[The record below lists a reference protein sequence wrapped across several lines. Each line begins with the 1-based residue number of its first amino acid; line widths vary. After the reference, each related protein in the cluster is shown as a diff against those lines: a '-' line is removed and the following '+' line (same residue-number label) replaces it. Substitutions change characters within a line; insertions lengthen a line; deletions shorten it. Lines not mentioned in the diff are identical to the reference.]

1 MKYVWE
7 QPSRYAWFAKNAE
20 NLSETIASISDYSI
34 ENHHPSMVGVYGH
47 IASRF
52 LNAPFSCAFKSLEET
67 KEAINVILKENG
79 HLEVTEKMK
88 VML

>member
-1 MKYVWE
+1 MKYIWE

-20 NLSETIASISDYSI
+20 NLSDIIASISDYSI
-34 ENHHPSMVGVYGH
+34 QNHPSMVGVYGH

-52 LNAPFSCAFKSLEET
+52 LSAPFSCAFNSLEET

-79 HLEVTEKMK
+79 HLEVTERLK
-88 VML
+88 VLL